1 MRQFFDTGSPLL
13 NLVNGFSESLKTI
26 PPDELLD
33 KDSREIIK
41 IDGRELLMSALEE
54 AHRRKANREI
64 KHVNKFRE

>member
-13 NLVNGFSESLKTI
+13 NLVNGFSESLQTI

-41 IDGRELLMSALEE
+41 IDGRALLMSALEE
-54 AHRRKANREI
+54 AHRRKMMRNLQPKDLPRQ
-64 KHVNKFRE
+64 

>member
-13 NLVNGFSESLKTI
+13 NLVNGFSESLQTF

-33 KDSREIIK
+33 KDSREIVK
-41 IDGRELLMSALEE
+41 IDGQALLMSAVEE
-54 AHRRKANREI
+54 ANRRKASREI